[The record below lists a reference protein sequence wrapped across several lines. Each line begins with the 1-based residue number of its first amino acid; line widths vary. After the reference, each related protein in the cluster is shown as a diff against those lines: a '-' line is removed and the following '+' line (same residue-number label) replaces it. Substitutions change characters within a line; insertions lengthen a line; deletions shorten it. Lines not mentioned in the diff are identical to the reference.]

1 MIYNSFSSY
10 YPQLTDEKMETHIDH
25 APGEG
30 QNQEPGTGL
39 FDSKVH
45 IRLALLH

>member
-1 MIYNSFSSY
+1 MIYISFSSY
-10 YPQLTDEKMETHIDH
+10 YPQLTDEKTETQVGH
-25 APGEG
+25 APGEW

-45 IRLALLH
+45 VRLALLY